1 MIGEFNSSDAKDHFD
16 DTAHKF
22 QENLANWMKE
32 YTQGTA
38 QYPDAVTVEQEH
50 NFEIILQGAKVANLM
65 RETLAAWVE
74 LMNMTDDDE

>member
-1 MIGEFNSSDAKDHFD
+1 MIGEFNPSDAIDFFD
-16 DTAHKF
+16 DAVQKF

-38 QYPDAVTVEQEH
+38 QYPEAVTVEQQAQYEV
-50 NFEIILQGAKVANLM
+50 ILQGAKVANLM
-65 RETLAAWVE
+65 RETMAAWVE